1 MRDEFSK
8 YGKIIKIV
16 LNYEKDVHGK
26 IKPNNAFVQYQNAFQ
41 SKKAVMNMNGKL
53 LENQKIK
60 VIFTKKD
67 IEQEQLIEEK
77 KAIKIY
83 NKKNKMVSRNLF
95 SSVEKKIEDEEID
108 IFQKEIIENKKNEL
122 KRKNDQKQT
131 KENKKKKF

>member
-1 MRDEFSK
+1 
-8 YGKIIKIV
+8 
-16 LNYEKDVHGK
+16 
-26 IKPNNAFVQYQNAFQ
+26 
-41 SKKAVMNMNGKL
+41 
-53 LENQKIK
+53 
-60 VIFTKKD
+60 
-67 IEQEQLIEEK
+67 LIEEK